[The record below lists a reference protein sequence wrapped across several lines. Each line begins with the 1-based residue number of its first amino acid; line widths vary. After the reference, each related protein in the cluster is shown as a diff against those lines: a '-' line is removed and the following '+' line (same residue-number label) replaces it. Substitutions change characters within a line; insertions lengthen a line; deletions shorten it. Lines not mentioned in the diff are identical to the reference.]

1 MPTTRNAAA
10 SARASRRRA
19 VKRTVLGAVD
29 DNPAGTETETK
40 TETDAGAVPS
50 KAVPVEAAAA
60 VVPAD
65 LDGTSSSQIELLLQD
80 LERETEYRIKSIEER
95 AAQAVEEQRE
105 AAFLGSIRLDRSVKA
120 MTLGEFSERHGGD
133 VLAEVLAA
141 FRSGGEGAAAG
152 KKRVRRGSGAATG
165 MELET
170 PAPRGRAGGIAQ
182 TPGTILRTARRGEQI
197 L

>member
-1 MPTTRNAAA
+1 MPLTTIPP
-10 SARASRRRA
+10 
-19 VKRTVLGAVD
+19 VPG
-29 DNPAGTETETK
+29 PTETK

-80 LERETEYRIKSIEER
+80 LERETESRIKSIEER

-152 KKRVRRGSGAATG
+152 KKRVRRGERSGDGDGARDSGPEGPGRRDRPDSRHNPQDRPEGGADIVSV
-165 MELET
+165 
-170 PAPRGRAGGIAQ
+170 PCRAPD
-182 TPGTILRTARRGEQI
+182 
-197 L
+197 

>member
-1 MPTTRNAAA
+1 M
-10 SARASRRRA
+10 
-19 VKRTVLGAVD
+19 
-29 DNPAGTETETK
+29 
-40 TETDAGAVPS
+40 
-50 KAVPVEAAAA
+50 EAAAA

-80 LERETEYRIKSIEER
+80 LERETESRIKSIEER

-141 FRSGGEGAAAG
+141 FRSGG
-152 KKRVRRGSGAATG
+152 
-165 MELET
+165 L
-170 PAPRGRAGGIAQ
+170 
-182 TPGTILRTARRGEQI
+182 
-197 L
+197 